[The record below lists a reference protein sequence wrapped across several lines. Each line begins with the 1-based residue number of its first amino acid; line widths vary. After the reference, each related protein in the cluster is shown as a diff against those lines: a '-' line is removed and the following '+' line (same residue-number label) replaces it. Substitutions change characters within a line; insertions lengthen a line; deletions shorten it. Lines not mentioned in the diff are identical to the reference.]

1 MVVNPCHIS
10 PTKYDLH
17 NCCRESFLTNYL
29 WSLKILSRRAL
40 FWRLAQNLTFVASAY
55 TIVGS
60 FQQQLGFRDKKCL
73 NDQHYKR
80 VFLKTVNTIF
90 HMLQLTKTC

>member
-1 MVVNPCHIS
+1 MILALLLQGIFSYKLSMVP
-10 PTKYDLH
+10 
-17 NCCRESFLTNYL
+17 E
-29 WSLKILSRRAL
+29 ILSRRAL

-55 TIVGS
+55 SIVGS

-80 VFLKTVNTIF
+80 VISKTIHNF
-90 HMLQLTKTC
+90 F